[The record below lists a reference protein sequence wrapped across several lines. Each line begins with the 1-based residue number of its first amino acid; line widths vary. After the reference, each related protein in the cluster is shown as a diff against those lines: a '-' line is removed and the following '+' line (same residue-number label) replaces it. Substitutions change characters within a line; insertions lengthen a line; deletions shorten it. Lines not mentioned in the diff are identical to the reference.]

1 MKTVSTFNCFFYEF
15 IKVAKSI
22 TKTSN
27 KEVYNL
33 IRENYVV
40 KDMVTED
47 HIQYFNSNVTQ
58 EVFDDLLQLDID
70 DIKITENI
78 EKVEVIKGVDM
89 KTLIDDGSTENLSG
103 IYCYLII
110 LTIMQHAYKKEL
122 SEESVDTLVSTL
134 SQCQSNLKVI
144 DYDDILDED
153 LVSLLQKVHGLSK
166 GVNGGDDDEEDGG
179 ETTGG
184 GDPSSFEEKLENS
197 TIGSLAREIAGDID
211 VSKMDI
217 KNPEDLFSNE
227 NSQLIGD
234 IVGKVT
240 SKLHKKMQNGTI
252 RQDQMMSEAMNLF
265 SSMGG
270 LGGMGGGGGDGSAG
284 GGGGGDMFANMM
296 NTMSKSFSGSH
307 SGAAA
312 RTRLSRKYADRKKS

>member
-27 KEVYNL
+27 TEVYNL

-47 HIQYFNSNVTQ
+47 HIKYFDSNVTQ

-153 LVSLLQKVHGLSK
+153 LVSLLQKVHDLSK
-166 GVNGGDDDEEDGG
+166 GVDCGDDEEDGG
-179 ETTGG
+179 ENKGG
-184 GDPSSFEEKLENS
+184 GKSTFEEKLENS

-270 LGGMGGGGGDGSAG
+270 LGGMGGGGGGDGAG
-284 GGGGGDMFANMM
+284 VGGDMFANMM